1 MTTEQKEKYIKLLK
15 KDDSLLANAILFY
28 LTNTK
33 EEFEKKKLFVEKI
46 VDQYVSSYS
55 VSSGRYEEWL
65 NFINIPMEIQS
76 KLILS
81 YEDDFSKE
89 QQLKQN
95 KIKEDLIAE
104 MNEIF

>member
-1 MTTEQKEKYIKLLK
+1 MSAELKEKNIKLLK
-15 KDDSLLANAILFY
+15 ENGSVLANAILFY

-33 EEFEKKKLFVEKI
+33 EEVEKKKQFVEKVI
-46 VDQYVSSYS
+46 DKYVTFYS
-55 VSSGRYEEWL
+55 VGSGRYEEWVNL
-65 NFINIPMEIQS
+65 INIPMEIQN
-76 KLILS
+76 KLISS

-89 QQLKQN
+89 QQRNQN